1 MGGSAPTIDGGMSEE
16 QYRKL
21 QMEEREFMAQ
31 QEERQMQLM
40 NEQEDK
46 RVRREAAELQ
56 RQERLRGKEE
66 EALSE
71 MERQISEQTEGF
83 TLQDEEEDADVV
95 MDFYGSLADNSA
107 PGMGGKKGGKAG
119 KGSSG
124 GSGRPL

>member
-1 MGGSAPTIDGGMSEE
+1 MGGGAPTIDGGMSEE

-21 QMEEREFMAQ
+21 QMEEREFMSQ

-46 RVRREAAELQ
+46 RSQREAAELK

-71 MERQISEQTEGF
+71 MERQISDQTESF
-83 TLQDEEEDADVV
+83 NLEADEEDKDIV
-95 MDFYGSLADNSA
+95 MDFYGSLAENASPTQKA
-107 PGMGGKKGGKAG
+107 SSSKGGKG
-119 KGSSG
+119 KTSG